1 MDPVVAPQATDTAP
15 PVLQPQAPA
24 PMEIEIVETPVSAP
38 AAEPA
43 APPALIFGKYRTV
56 EDAEKAYSEAQRAMH
71 EKSQEAATYRKML
84 DERASAP
91 SPQAQAPPVDFDG
104 QFRERLA
111 ENPAQTIFEMTKYAA
126 KQMIEEREKGQRE
139 LVRKYQSYA
148 SRPEYASVAQEVA
161 AQLPFAQE
169 NPIDP
174 VEGSFLRARIAQ
186 LEAQVSGA
194 AAPRPVAVPF
204 VTPGGAASRTGAGS
218 MRVELDP
225 DTSRM
230 HVGQDK
236 MRELARIVAKQKNS
250 GGDMR
255 GMSIDDWEKANA

>member
-1 MDPVVAPQATDTAP
+1 MDPVVPITAPDTVAPQVQQTS
-15 PVLQPQAPA
+15 APA
-24 PMEIEIVETPVSAP
+24 SMEIEIVDTP
-38 AAEPA
+38 AAAPEPQA
-43 APPALIFGKYRTV
+43 APPALIFGKYRTI
-56 EDAEKAYSEAQRAMH
+56 EDAEKAYAEAQRAMH
-71 EKSQEAATYRKML
+71 EKSQEAATYRKVL
-84 DERASAP
+84 DERQAAP
-91 SPQAQAPPVDFDG
+91 VTPHPAPPPVDFDG

-111 ENPAQTIFEMTKYAA
+111 ENPAATIFEMTKYAA
-126 KQMIEEREKGQRE
+126 KQMIDEQQRTQRE
-139 LVRKYQSYA
+139 LVRKYQSFA

-186 LEAQVSGA
+186 LEAQVSGGLN
-194 AAPRPVAVPF
+194 RPVSVPY
-204 VTPGGAASRTGAGS
+204 VEPGGMARRAGTGT
-218 MRVELDP
+218 MRVELEP

-230 HVGQDK
+230 HIGQDK
-236 MRELARIVAKQKNS
+236 MRELAKIVAKQKSS